1 MRKLIIAC
9 VAVLALS
16 GCGYLNQP
24 HPSHGGYP
32 GHCDFRACQ

>member
-16 GCGYLNQP
+16 GCGYLNP